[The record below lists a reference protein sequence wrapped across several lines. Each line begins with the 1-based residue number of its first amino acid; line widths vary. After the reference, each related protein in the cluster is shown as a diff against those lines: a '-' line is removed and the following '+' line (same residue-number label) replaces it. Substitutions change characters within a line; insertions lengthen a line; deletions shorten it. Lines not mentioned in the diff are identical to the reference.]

1 MEDKEKKR
9 IDFKDIWQALLKHKR
24 LFIKV
29 IAATFVIAC
38 FLTLSVPNYYNANV
52 SLAPELS
59 SGRSS
64 SSSLSALASSFG
76 VSIGGASSGGDAIS
90 PSLYPDMMNSVEFK
104 TSLFPIKVH
113 EIDSDEEM
121 TYYDYLLDHQRY
133 PWWNYIF
140 GLKNVVIGAVKSL
153 FVEKTDEIGSNV
165 VDPFKL
171 TREQNS
177 IIKLL
182 SKKIECDVDPKTSVI
197 NISVTDQ
204 DPLVA
209 AVMADSVKQRL
220 QEAITSY
227 RTSKVRVDLEYNKK
241 LYAETKAKYDDARQ
255 KYAAY
260 ADANQNVILQRD
272 RNKLIE
278 LENEMQLR
286 YQAYSTVAAQLQ
298 AAEAK
303 VQEATPA
310 FTILQN
316 ATVPVEKSG
325 PHRARNVVLLCFL
338 ASLIFCCYALH
349 KEGYLIPLT
358 RLALG
363 LYGDEKE
370 NITNR
375 SE

>member
-1 MEDKEKKR
+1 MEEVNNQIK
-9 IDFKDIWQALLKHKR
+9 FKDIWQALLKHKH

-38 FLTLSVPNYYNANV
+38 FLTLSVPNYYNAKV

-59 SGRSS
+59 YGRSS

-76 VSIGGASSGGDAIS
+76 VSIGGASSSGDAIN
-90 PSLYPDMMNSVEFK
+90 PTLYPDMMNSVEFK

-133 PWWNYIF
+133 PWWSYVF

-153 FVEKTDEIGSNV
+153 FLGKTEEISNSDV
-165 VDPFKL
+165 NPFKL
-171 TREQNS
+171 TKEQNS
-177 IIKLL
+177 IIKLMG
-182 SKKIECDVDPKTSVI
+182 KKIDCDVDTKTMVI
-197 NISVTDQ
+197 DISVTDQ

-220 QEAITSY
+220 QESITSY

-241 LYAETKAKYDDARQ
+241 LYEETKARYDDARQ

-260 ADANQNVILQRD
+260 ADANQNMILQRD
-272 RNKLIE
+272 RNRLIE

-325 PHRARNVVLLCFL
+325 PHRARNVILLCFF
-338 ASLIFCCYALH
+338 ASFIFICYALH
-349 KEGYLIPLT
+349 KEGYFIPLI
-358 RLALG
+358 RLFFG
-363 LYGDEKE
+363 LESGKE
-370 NITNR
+370 MVK
-375 SE
+375 

>member
-1 MEDKEKKR
+1 MEEKEK
-9 IDFKDIWQALLKHKR
+9 IQISFKDIWQALLKHKR

-38 FLTLSVPNYYNANV
+38 FLTLSVPNYYKAGV
-52 SLAPELS
+52 TLAPELS
-59 SGRSS
+59 SGRGST
-64 SSSLSALASSFG
+64 SSLSALASSFG
-76 VSIGGASSGGDAIS
+76 VSIGGASSSGDAIS

-104 TSLFPIKVH
+104 TSLFPIKVR

-133 PWWNYIF
+133 PWWNYVF
-140 GLKNVVIGAVKSL
+140 GLKNVVIGGIKNL
-153 FVEKTDEIGSNV
+153 FVGKSEEISNCV

-171 TREQNS
+171 TKEQNG
-177 IIKLL
+177 IIKLMG
-182 SKKIECDVDPKTSVI
+182 KKIDCDVDIKTMVI
-197 NISVTDQ
+197 KINVTDQ

-220 QEAITSY
+220 QESITSY

-241 LYAETKAKYDDARQ
+241 LYEETKMRYDEARQ
-255 KYAAY
+255 NYAAF

-325 PHRARNVVLLCFL
+325 PHRARNVILLCFL
-338 ASLIFCCYALH
+338 ATFIFCCYALH
-349 KEGYLIPLT
+349 KECYLVPLIKLT
-358 RLALG
+358 MG
-363 LYGDEKE
+363 FDEDK
-370 NITNR
+370 IKDV
-375 SE
+375 

>member
-1 MEDKEKKR
+1 MEEKDK
-9 IDFKDIWQALLKHKR
+9 IQISLKDIWQALLKHKR

-29 IAATFVIAC
+29 IAATFIIAC
-38 FLTLSVPNYYNANV
+38 VLTLSMPNYYRAGV
-52 SLAPELS
+52 TLAPEM

-76 VSIGGASSGGDAIS
+76 VSIGGASSSGDAIS

-113 EIDSDEEM
+113 ELDSKEEM
-121 TYYDYLLDHQRY
+121 TYYEYLLNHQRY
-133 PWWNYIF
+133 PWWSTI
-140 GLKNVVIGAVKSL
+140 IGGTKSAILGFVKSL
-153 FVEKTDEIGSNV
+153 FVKKKIVDNAV
-165 VDPFKL
+165 VNPFML
-171 TREQNS
+171 TKEQAY
-177 IIKLL
+177 IIKKGIN
-182 SKKIECDVDPKTSVI
+182 KKISCDVDSRTMVI
-197 NISVTDQ
+197 NITVIDQ

-220 QEAITSY
+220 QDAITDY

-241 LYAETKAKYDDARQ
+241 LYRETKAKYDDARQ

-303 VQEATPA
+303 VQEETPA
-310 FTILQN
+310 FTTLRN
-316 ATVPVEKSG
+316 ATVPLEKAG
-325 PHRARNVVLLCFL
+325 PRRSLIVIFLCFL
-338 ASLIFCCYALH
+338 CFLCTCAYILH
-349 KEGYLIPLT
+349 KEDYLILLT
-358 RLALG
+358 RFAFG
-363 LYGDEKE
+363 LDCKEKLQDKAK
-370 NITNR
+370 N
-375 SE
+375 